1 MPFSLDTLGSLF
13 APLGLISS
21 LIVAGGLFWI
31 IFRTRSTHIFLF
43 RIWRLASGGVEVKD
57 PQIQEYLEKQNS
69 LMSFRFVSGLLS
81 KRISDAHDVI
91 AFGKEVGDETL
102 EEFRNAGRYFNPSTK
117 QVDLKAIPKPRW
129 QVGNWILAGLGL
141 LMFYL
146 ALNALVFQTPAFIQL
161 RSTGTYFML
170 SSSSAEA
177 MSFFTKDVRAIDCA
191 PDRVLPTDR
200 GFTPAEMKT
209 ICSILTDKQLET
221 YLKPTLAGQG
231 RLFLIILIAGAFLA
245 FSRIRAQ
252 LEIIWAK
259 KLAVKLA
266 EHTAKSASSTE
277 VPTADPVND
286 TGQSS

>member
-1 MPFSLDTLGSLF
+1 MPFSLDDLGSLF

-21 LIVAGGLFWI
+21 LIIAGGLFWI
-31 IFRTRSTHIFLF
+31 VFRTRSTHIFLF

-81 KRISDAHDVI
+81 KRIDDAHDLI

-117 QVDLKAIPKPRW
+117 QVDLTKIPKPPW
-129 QVGNWILAGLGL
+129 QAGNWILGSLGL

-146 ALNALVFQTPAFIQL
+146 ALNALIFQAPAFVQL

-170 SSSSAEA
+170 SSSNAEA
-177 MSFFTKDVRAIDCA
+177 MPFFIQDVRAIDCA

-209 ICSILTDKQLET
+209 ICGILTDKQLKT
-221 YLKPTLAGQG
+221 YLKPTLAEQG
-231 RLFLIILIAGAFLA
+231 RLFLVILIAGFFLA
-245 FSRIRAQ
+245 FSAIRAQ
-252 LEIIWAK
+252 LEIVAAK
-259 KLAVKLA
+259 KLAIKL
-266 EHTAKSASSTE
+266 EKHETKS
-277 VPTADPVND
+277 VPPIGTQVPDPV
-286 TGQSS
+286 TSSGQSG